1 MKTSLVIKHFS
12 WILKDKV
19 GKREQNI
26 VNSWELGNGSA
37 RFIEATEESVSNLS
51 LNLASIWKNETID
64 SGQLVSQVF
73 DAQGYGTLVV
83 ISMMMI

>member
-12 WILKDKV
+12 WILQDKV
-19 GKREQNI
+19 GKKREQNI

-51 LNLASIWKNETID
+51 LNFGID
-64 SGQLVSQVF
+64 LEE
-73 DAQGYGTLVV
+73 
-83 ISMMMI
+83 